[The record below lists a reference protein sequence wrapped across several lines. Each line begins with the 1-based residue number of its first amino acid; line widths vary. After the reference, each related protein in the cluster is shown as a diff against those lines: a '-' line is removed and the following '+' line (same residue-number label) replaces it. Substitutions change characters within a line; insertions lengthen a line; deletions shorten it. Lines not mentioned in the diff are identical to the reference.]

1 MSTVAFGSPHE
12 QPAAGRP
19 VLIVD
24 DDHGIR
30 GVLTQILQD
39 EGHSVSTASNGL
51 EALQTLRKSLRPCV
65 ILLDLM
71 MPVMNGWEFMNRRS
85 QEEDGIS
92 DIPVVVISADQRAR
106 EKATAIGAEDCLEK
120 PIDLNRLIDTVERY
134 STA

>member
-1 MSTVAFGSPHE
+1 MTSGAFDSPHDP
-12 QPAAGRP
+12 PADGRP

-39 EGHSVSTASNGL
+39 EGHPVSTASNGL
-51 EALQTLRKSLRPCV
+51 EALQKLNDSVRPCV

-71 MPVMNGWEFMNRRS
+71 MPVMNGWEFMSRRRDMD
-85 QEEDGIS
+85 EIAA
-92 DIPVVVISADQRAR
+92 IPVVVISADRAAR
-106 EKATAIGAEDCLEK
+106 EKASAIGAEDCLEK

-134 STA
+134 CAV

>member
-1 MSTVAFGSPHE
+1 MTTGAFGTPHE
-12 QPAAGRP
+12 QPMDGRP
-19 VLIVD
+19 ILIVD

-39 EGHSVSTASNGL
+39 EGHRVSTASNGL

-71 MPVMNGWEFMNRRS
+71 MPVMNGWEFMSRRS
-85 QEEDGIS
+85 QDDGIS
-92 DIPVVVISADQRAR
+92 DIPVVVISADQQAR

-134 STA
+134 CTA